1 MRAQQ
6 EMYVPQ
12 QYVPQYITEYVPQQQ
27 QYTPPEMPQLQVIQ
41 QPPVIQPNPYRASAF
56 AQPPTTSVPNQPQAQ
71 TQVPASGMTTPE
83 PRQSQF
89 ERNSLRVERPPMLRP
104 ATLQSI
110 VEHEES
116 EGSTIAGNQGSIL
129 GTVHLGGP
137 TETIGG
143 SDDEDPEN
151 SLVQQTAN
159 SANVST
165 VQATSGEQ
173 TVNNDKQ

>member
-1 MRAQQ
+1 
-6 EMYVPQ
+6 
-12 QYVPQYITEYVPQQQ
+12 
-27 QYTPPEMPQLQVIQ
+27 
-41 QPPVIQPNPYRASAF
+41 
-56 AQPPTTSVPNQPQAQ
+56 
-71 TQVPASGMTTPE
+71 
-83 PRQSQF
+83 
-89 ERNSLRVERPPMLRP
+89 MLRP

-173 TVNNDKQ
+173 TVITTNNENVSTQQLVDSSSSCI